1 MEILHPTHIFFAF
14 QQTVVAIPRCEG
26 SERRTEASNSLEI
39 AMFVAI
45 QTNDVSIQ
53 THADENMNY
62 ERIVMAIAQ

>member
-14 QQTVVAIPRCEG
+14 QRIVVAIPRCE
-26 SERRTEASNSLEI
+26 SPERRAEASNSLEI

-45 QTNDVSIQ
+45 QINDVSIQ

-62 ERIVMAIAQ
+62 ER

>member
-1 MEILHPTHIFFAF
+1 MESLRPTHIFFAF
-14 QQTVVAIPRCEG
+14 QRTVVAIPRCE
-26 SERRTEASNSLEI
+26 SPERRAEASNSLEI

-62 ERIVMAIAQ
+62 ER

>member
-14 QQTVVAIPRCEG
+14 QRTVEAIPRCE
-26 SERRTEASNSLEI
+26 SPERRAEASNSLEI

-62 ERIVMAIAQ
+62 ER

>member
-14 QQTVVAIPRCEG
+14 QRTVVAIPRCE
-26 SERRTEASNSLEI
+26 SPERRAEASNSLEI

-45 QTNDVSIQ
+45 KINDVSIQ

-62 ERIVMAIAQ
+62 ER

>member
-14 QQTVVAIPRCEG
+14 QRTVVAIPRCEG
-26 SERRTEASNSLEI
+26 PERRAKASNSLEI

-53 THADENMNY
+53 TYADENM
-62 ERIVMAIAQ
+62 I